1 MPSANVV
8 RRRLLFSGI
17 VQGVG
22 FRYWAVR
29 ESAPFSVT
37 GYVRN
42 LYDGSVEAVL
52 EGPRDDVTNFER
64 VLRQGPPYGR
74 IRRVDGIDEEPRGE
88 FASFDVT
95 F

>member
-1 MPSANVV
+1 MGPPEII
-8 RRRLLFSGI
+8 RRRLSISGA

-29 ESAPFSVT
+29 EAAAFEVT

-52 EGPRDDVTNFER
+52 EGPREEVARFAEK
-64 VLRQGPPYGR
+64 LSQGPPYGR
-74 IRRVDGIDEEPRGE
+74 VRSATAEDEEPRGE
-88 FASFDVT
+88 FESFGVK

>member
-1 MPSANVV
+1 MPETV
-8 RRRLLFSGI
+8 RRRLLLYGA

-29 ESAPFSVT
+29 EAAAYDVR

-42 LYDGSVEAVL
+42 LGDGSVEAVI
-52 EGPRDDVTNFER
+52 EGPRAEVER
-64 VLRQGPPYGR
+64 FAETLKQGPPYGR
-74 IRRVDGIDEEPRGE
+74 VSRIKVVEESPRGE
-88 FASFDVT
+88 FTSFEVR

>member
-1 MPSANVV
+1 MVPADVV
-8 RRRLLFSGI
+8 RRRLLFSGV

-29 ESAPFSVT
+29 ESAAFGVT

-42 LYDGSVEAVL
+42 TYDGSVEAVL
-52 EGPRDDVTNFER
+52 EGPREAVADFER
-64 VLRQGPPYGR
+64 VLREGPPYGR
-74 IRRVDGIDEEPRGE
+74 VRRVKAIDEEPRGE
-88 FASFDVT
+88 FASFDVK

>member
-1 MPSANVV
+1 MRPGII
-8 RRRLLFSGI
+8 RRRLILSGA

-29 ESAPFSVT
+29 EAAAFGVG

-42 LYDGSVEAVL
+42 LPDGTVEAVL
-52 EGPRDDVTNFER
+52 EGEPGEVESCAEI
-64 VLRQGPPYGR
+64 LKQGPPYGR
-74 IRRVDGIDEEPRGE
+74 VRRVDVLEEEPRGD
-88 FASFDVT
+88 FASFGVK

>member
-1 MPSANVV
+1 MHSDIV
-8 RRRLLFSGI
+8 RRRLILSGA

-29 ESAPFSVT
+29 EAAAFNVG

-42 LYDGSVEAVL
+42 LPDGTVEAVL
-52 EGPRDDVTNFER
+52 EGSREEVEGYAK
-64 VLRQGPPYGR
+64 LLKQGPPYGR
-74 IRRVDGIDEEPRGE
+74 VGHVDVLEEEPRGE
-88 FASFDVT
+88 FTSFGVR

>member
-1 MPSANVV
+1 MPPAIV
-8 RRRLLFSGI
+8 RRRFVVSGT

-29 ESAPFSVT
+29 EAAAFRVG

-42 LYDGSVEAVL
+42 LPNGDVEAVL
-52 EGPRDDVTNFER
+52 EGPEDEVNGFAK
-64 VLRQGPPYGR
+64 LLSHGPPYGR
-74 IRRVDGIDEEPRGE
+74 VRHVDVVNEEPRGG
-88 FASFDVT
+88 FTSFGVK

>member
-1 MPSANVV
+1 MI
-8 RRRLLFSGI
+8 SGA

-29 ESAPFSVT
+29 ESAAFGVT

-52 EGPRDDVTNFER
+52 EGPRDGVADFER
-64 VLRQGPPYGR
+64 VLREGPPYGR
-74 IRRVDGIDEEPRGE
+74 VRRVEAIDEEPRGE
-88 FASFDVT
+88 FASFDVK

>member
-1 MPSANVV
+1 MGPPEVI
-8 RRRLLFSGI
+8 RRRLLISGA

-29 ESAPFSVT
+29 EAAAFKVT

-52 EGPRDDVTNFER
+52 EGPRDEVARFAEI
-64 VLRQGPPYGR
+64 LSKGPRYGR
-74 IRRVDGIDEEPRGE
+74 VHSAT
-88 FASFDVT
+88 ASG
-95 F
+95 

>member
-1 MPSANVV
+1 MLSADVV
-8 RRRLLFSGI
+8 RRRLLFSGV

-29 ESAPFSVT
+29 ESAVFKVT

-42 LYDGSVEAVL
+42 MYDGSLEAVL
-52 EGPRDDVTNFER
+52 EGPRDEVLGFER

-88 FASFDVT
+88 FASFDVK

>member
-1 MPSANVV
+1 MI
-8 RRRLLFSGI
+8 SGA

-29 ESAPFSVT
+29 ESAAFGVT

-52 EGPRDDVTNFER
+52 EGPRDDVTDFEG
-64 VLRQGPPYGR
+64 VLRHGPPYGR
-74 IRRVDGIDEEPRGE
+74 IRRVDAVDEEPRGE
-88 FASFDVT
+88 FASFDVK

>member
-1 MPSANVV
+1 MHSDII
-8 RRRLLFSGI
+8 RRRLILSGA

-29 ESAPFSVT
+29 EASGFEIG

-42 LYDGSVEAVL
+42 LPDGSVEAVL
-52 EGPRDDVTNFER
+52 EGPAEEVEKYADI
-64 VLRQGPPYGR
+64 LKQGPPYGR
-74 IRRVDGIDEEPRGE
+74 VRHVDVVNEEPRGE
-88 FASFDVT
+88 FASFGVK

>member
-1 MPSANVV
+1 MPSPNVV
-8 RRRLLFSGI
+8 RRRLLFSGA

-29 ESAPFSVT
+29 ESAAFSVT

-42 LYDGSVEAVL
+42 LYNGSVEAVL
-52 EGPRDDVTNFER
+52 EGARDEVAAFEG
-64 VLRQGPPYGR
+64 VLRDGPPYGR
-74 IRRVDGIDEEPRGE
+74 VRRVEAIDEEPSRE
-88 FASFDVT
+88 FSSFSVK

>member
-1 MPSANVV
+1 MI
-8 RRRLLFSGI
+8 SGA

-29 ESAPFSVT
+29 EAAAFDVR

-42 LYDGSVEAVL
+42 LRAGSVEAVL
-52 EGPRDDVTNFER
+52 EGPRDEVARFAET
-64 VLRQGPPYGR
+64 LSQGPPFGR
-74 IRRVDGIDEEPRGE
+74 VRRVDVIEEEPRGE
-88 FASFDVT
+88 FASFDVK

>member
-1 MPSANVV
+1 MVSPSIA
-8 RRRLLFSGI
+8 RRRLVISGA

-29 ESAPFSVT
+29 EAAAFRVN

-42 LYDGSVEAVL
+42 SFDGSVEVVL
-52 EGPRDDVTNFER
+52 EGPPGEISDFER
-64 VLRQGPPYGR
+64 VLRKGPPYGR
-74 IRRVDGIDEEPRGE
+74 VQSVQAVDEDATGE
-88 FASFDVT
+88 FSSFGVK

>member
-1 MPSANVV
+1 MI
-8 RRRLLFSGI
+8 SGA

-29 ESAPFSVT
+29 EAAAFEVT

-42 LYDGSVEAVL
+42 LYDGSVEVVL
-52 EGPRDDVTNFER
+52 EGPRDDVSRFAEVLSEGPRFGR
-64 VLRQGPPYGR
+64 V
-74 IRRVDGIDEEPRGE
+74 RRVDAIEEEPRGE
-88 FASFDVT
+88 FASFNVK

>member
-1 MPSANVV
+1 MIYGA
-8 RRRLLFSGI
+8 

-29 ESAPFSVT
+29 EAAAFKVT

-52 EGPRDDVTNFER
+52 EGPRDDVSGFER
-64 VLRQGPPYGR
+64 VLGEGPSYGR
-74 IRRVDGIDEEPRGE
+74 VRRVDVIEEEPRRE
-88 FASFDVT
+88 FASFGVK

>member
-1 MPSANVV
+1 MNAEII
-8 RRRLLFSGI
+8 RRRLILSGA

-29 ESAPFSVT
+29 EAEPFGVG

-42 LYDGSVEAVL
+42 LPDGSVEAVL
-52 EGPRDDVTNFER
+52 EGSREEVEKYADI
-64 VLRQGPPYGR
+64 LKQGPPYGR
-74 IRRVDGIDEEPRGE
+74 VSRVDVVAEEPRGE
-88 FASFDVT
+88 FGSFGVR

>member
-1 MPSANVV
+1 MSEIV
-8 RRRLLFSGI
+8 RRRLLLYGA

-29 ESAPFSVT
+29 EAAAYDVG

-42 LYDGSVEAVL
+42 LSDGAVEAVI
-52 EGPRDDVTNFER
+52 EGPKAEVER
-64 VLRQGPPYGR
+64 FAHVLKQGPPYGR
-74 IRRVDGIDEEPRGE
+74 VSGTKVLEEGPRGE
-88 FASFDVT
+88 FASFEVR

>member
-1 MPSANVV
+1 MQAGII
-8 RRRLLFSGI
+8 RQRLVLSGA

-29 ESAPFSVT
+29 EAEPFDVG

-42 LYDGSVEAVL
+42 LPDGSVEAVL
-52 EGPRDDVTNFER
+52 EGPREEVEKYGDI
-64 VLRQGPPYGR
+64 LKQGPPYGR
-74 IRRVDGIDEEPRGE
+74 VGRVAVVEEEPRGE
-88 FASFDVT
+88 FTSFGVR

>member
-1 MPSANVV
+1 MPAGDVI
-8 RRRLLFSGI
+8 RRRLLFSGM

-29 ESAPFSVT
+29 ESAAFGVT

-42 LYDGSVEAVL
+42 LYGGSVEVVL
-52 EGPRDDVTNFER
+52 EGPRDEVANFIS
-64 VLRQGPPYGR
+64 VLRGGPPYGR
-74 IRRVDGIDEEPRGE
+74 VSRVEVIDEEPRGGYG
-88 FASFDVT
+88 SFGVR

>member
-1 MPSANVV
+1 MPSTDVV
-8 RRRLLFSGI
+8 RRRLLFSGA

-29 ESAPFSVT
+29 ESASFGVT

-52 EGPRDDVTNFER
+52 EGPRDEVANFEG
-64 VLRQGPPYGR
+64 VLREGPPYGR
-74 IRRVDGIDEEPRGE
+74 IRRVDAIDEEPRGE
-88 FASFDVT
+88 FESFRVQ

>member
-1 MPSANVV
+1 MPSTDVV
-8 RRRLLFSGI
+8 RRRLLFSGA

-29 ESAPFSVT
+29 ESATFSVT

-52 EGPRDDVTNFER
+52 EGPRDEVANFEG
-64 VLRQGPPYGR
+64 VLREGPPYGR
-74 IRRVDGIDEEPRGE
+74 IRRVDAINEEPRGE
-88 FASFDVT
+88 FASFDVK

>member
-1 MPSANVV
+1 MPAADVI
-8 RRRLLFSGI
+8 RRRLLFAGM

-29 ESAPFSVT
+29 ESAAFGVT

-42 LYDGSVEAVL
+42 LYDGSVEVVL
-52 EGPRDDVTNFER
+52 EGPRDEVTNFIN
-64 VLRQGPPYGR
+64 VLRGGPPYGR
-74 IRRVDGIDEEPRGE
+74 VSRVEVSDEEPRGE
-88 FASFDVT
+88 YGSFGVS

>member
-1 MPSANVV
+1 MPSPDVV
-8 RRRLLFSGI
+8 RRRLLFSGA

-29 ESAPFSVT
+29 ESAAFSVT

-42 LYDGSVEAVL
+42 LYNGSVEAVL
-52 EGPRDDVTNFER
+52 EGARDEVANFEG
-64 VLRQGPPYGR
+64 VLRDGPPYGR
-74 IRRVDGIDEEPRGE
+74 IRRVEAIDEEPRGE
-88 FASFDVT
+88 HVSFDVK

>member
-1 MPSANVV
+1 MVSTDVV
-8 RRRLLFSGI
+8 RRRLLISGI

-29 ESAPFSVT
+29 ESAAFSVT

-52 EGPRDDVTNFER
+52 EGPRDDVTSFER

-88 FASFDVT
+88 FASFDVK

>member
-1 MPSANVV
+1 M
-8 RRRLLFSGI
+8 SGA

-29 ESAPFSVT
+29 EAAAFNVG

-42 LYDGSVEAVL
+42 LPDGTVEAVL
-52 EGPRDDVTNFER
+52 EGPRQEVEKCGDI
-64 VLRQGPPYGR
+64 LKQGPPYGR
-74 IRRVDGIDEEPRGE
+74 VGHVDVTEEEPRGE
-88 FASFDVT
+88 FTSFGVR